1 MAGYFSD
8 ILILCSI
15 SLIEMV
21 SSSPFFL
28 LPLVQKCLIRSKYLF
43 VSLDARHLLLLIQVL
58 ETIVVLL
65 CPWIFCCEERVDFP
79 LLLEVT

>member
-21 SSSPFFL
+21 SSSPFFPTSL
-28 LPLVQKCLIRSKYLF
+28 SSEVPYSFKVF
-43 VSLDARHLLLLIQVL
+43 VCIVRRKTPAHFNPGLRNYSRPALSLDFLL
-58 ETIVVLL
+58 
-65 CPWIFCCEERVDFP
+65 
-79 LLLEVT
+79 